1 MDSLKSLVTA
11 GWFGKLLPFSVIFLF
26 WILGFVLKRV
36 VLKLLGKIAIKT
48 KWKGDEIVI
57 CAVRGWLIPWSVML
71 GISLAAEMWNLS
83 ERALNVIDKGLLSV
97 AILSVSFVAARI
109 CVELFRSHAETIEKV
124 LPATSLTQNIIRITI
139 LTLGTLILLNGLG
152 ISITP
157 IITGLGIGGLAV
169 ALALQDT
176 LSNLFAGIHLT
187 AAKQIKIGDYIR
199 LESGEEGYVAD
210 IGWRNVTLKMISN
223 NMILVP
229 NSKLAQSI
237 ITNYHF
243 ADRKIRLSIPISVS
257 YESDPEK
264 VERVLID
271 EVKKAA
277 PEVKGLLTDDEP
289 FVRFMPGFGDFSL
302 DFTLFCQVKDF
313 TDMYLVEHELRKRIF
328 KRFRKEGIEIPF
340 PIQTIYM
347 RS

>member
-1 MDSLKSLVTA
+1 MDSLKSLVSA
-11 GWFGKLLPFSVIFLF
+11 EWLGRLSPLLLIFLF
-26 WILGFVLKRV
+26 WILGLVIKRV
-36 VLKLLGKIAIKT
+36 VLKSLGKIAART
-48 KWKGDEIVI
+48 KWQGDEIVI
-57 CAVRGWLIPWSVML
+57 RAIRGWIILWSVML
-71 GISLAAEMWNLS
+71 GIYLAAGIWGLS
-83 ERALNVIDKGLLSV
+83 GSVLNVINKGLLSV
-97 AILSVSFVAARI
+97 AVLSVSFVTTRI
-109 CVELFRSHAETIEKV
+109 CVDLFRSHAQMIEKA
-124 LPATSLTQNIIRITI
+124 LPATSLTQNVIRVII
-139 LTLGTLILLNGLG
+139 LTIGTLILLNGLG

-176 LSNLFAGIHLT
+176 LSNLFAGIHLA

-264 VERVLID
+264 VEQVLID

-277 PEVKGLLTDDEP
+277 PEVKGLVTEEEP
-289 FVRFMPGFGDFSL
+289 FVRFMPGFGDSSL

-313 TDMYLVEHELRKRIF
+313 VDMYQVEHELRKRIF

-340 PIQTIYM
+340 PIRTIYM
-347 RS
+347 KS